1 MADRR
6 NDLPIEE
13 YGCLPSKPGV
23 KLDLYNFES
32 TYAEDSPY
40 VLTSPRSLEACAQL
54 DIKPVELILKPV
66 SDFEEDCLLSGQPI
80 GYARHMYEAY
90 ETNRLEKLRFCRQI
104 RERIILEDDNQSD
117 PEEIGEPTYEDR
129 VRSRG
134 PSTTLSLSSSLKH
147 SPREVK
153 HISVVEFGQGDH
165 TEDSH
170 LHTQTEKQLAE
181 DNKSTTIPHMRQT
194 PTSAKV
200 GKKAKQ
206 RSNSAQGSY
215 SAQRSNSAQ
224 KSKSAQRSYSAR
236 KASSARRRSN
246 SFGST
251 PNTSMMSMTSS
262 KSYGSGRVSRMAS
275 VDLLSDRDKRILDLL
290 ETKHLVKQAEEQ
302 VKHISRLAWE
312 EEKAIDEANKEEAE
326 RQRRQKLIEA
336 TARRQR
342 KEERRGRQRLEEES
356 SSLELTQ
363 QQLLHDEEKHKRLLE
378 TQNKLKTLEIHHR
391 KMQQLEK
398 KRRQER
404 HLEDREKDEEEFR
417 QTVVANQQRS
427 IERATDVKQRKEL
440 FELKE
445 RQRRN
450 AVERARHETLRD
462 SVNKQSEEYTEQMQ
476 HFLHVKHDRSERSL
490 QSQTRYKEQQ
500 LQYQRERAL
509 VKLADWKRHLIVK
522 GRKSQERAVEQASQ
536 TSLHKARKACDVRRS
551 REKLHKELL
560 DRVKE
565 DEEAEKEYIK
575 EKIAYKDYKTRVH
588 SNEKNRSMQRSREI
602 AKVSAEF
609 RDNIRKQY
617 SGTFDKMVR
626 RAQLESR
633 VGLGPQSA
641 YKNCSTPG
649 LF

>member
-1 MADRR
+1 
-6 NDLPIEE
+6 
-13 YGCLPSKPGV
+13 
-23 KLDLYNFES
+23 
-32 TYAEDSPY
+32 
-40 VLTSPRSLEACAQL
+40 
-54 DIKPVELILKPV
+54 
-66 SDFEEDCLLSGQPI
+66 
-80 GYARHMYEAY
+80 
-90 ETNRLEKLRFCRQI
+90 
-104 RERIILEDDNQSD
+104 
-117 PEEIGEPTYEDR
+117 
-129 VRSRG
+129 
-134 PSTTLSLSSSLKH
+134 
-147 SPREVK
+147 
-153 HISVVEFGQGDH
+153 
-165 TEDSH
+165 
-170 LHTQTEKQLAE
+170 
-181 DNKSTTIPHMRQT
+181 
-194 PTSAKV
+194 
-200 GKKAKQ
+200 
-206 RSNSAQGSY
+206 
-215 SAQRSNSAQ
+215 
-224 KSKSAQRSYSAR
+224 
-236 KASSARRRSN
+236 
-246 SFGST
+246 
-251 PNTSMMSMTSS
+251 MMSMTSS

-312 EEKAIDEANKEEAE
+312 EEKAMDEATKEEAE

-336 TARRQR
+336 TTRRQR
-342 KEERRGRQRLEEES
+342 KEERRRRQRLEEES

-363 QQLLHDEEKHKRLLE
+363 QQLLQDEEKHKRLIE
-378 TQNKLKTLEIHHR
+378 TQNKLKALEIHHR

-404 HLEDREKDEEEFR
+404 HLEEREKDEEEFR
-417 QTVVANQQRS
+417 QIVVANQQRS
-427 IERATDVKQRKEL
+427 LERATDVKQRKEL

-450 AVERARHETLRD
+450 AVEKARHETLRD

-509 VKLADWKRHLIVK
+509 VKQLRNHQSKQELENELADWKRHLIVK

-588 SNEKNRSMQRSREI
+588 SNEKNKSMQRSREI

-617 SGTFDKMVR
+617 SGTFDKMVQ